1 MSERS
6 EKQARFTG
14 NTDRRLRNRLLAV
27 AVVLLA
33 AGLLG
38 WGLARNSG
46 GRVPQVKA
54 EAGFI
59 SLPLAQVNDGQAHFF
74 RYQIG
79 SVSVP
84 FFVVRGNDGSIR
96 VALDTCDVCY
106 AEKKGY
112 RQQGEVMVCINCDQQ
127 FPTVKIN
134 EVSGGCNPV
143 AIPSATSGEKL
154 TIAAADLERGVR
166 YFQ

>member
-6 EKQARFTG
+6 EKQAQFVG
-14 NTDRRLRNRLLAV
+14 NTERRRRNRLLAV
-27 AVVLLA
+27 AVVMLA
-33 AGLLG
+33 AGALG
-38 WGLARNSG
+38 WGVARSNG
-46 GRVPQVKA
+46 VRVPQVKA
-54 EAGFI
+54 EGGVI
-59 SLPLAQVNDGQAHFF
+59 RLPLAQVNDGQAHFF

-84 FFVVRGNDGSIR
+84 FFVVRGTDGGIR

-112 RQQGEVMVCINCDQQ
+112 RQQGDVMVCINCDQQ
-127 FPTVKIN
+127 FPTVRIN

-143 AIPSATSGEKL
+143 AIPSATSGEIL
-154 TIAAADLERGVR
+154 TIAAVDLERGVR